1 MQVVEC
7 SVEYSTRKSKKGKEK
22 QVKDV
27 QNTKKKPKPID
38 MASIAEGGD
47 NIEVESSETKTLGVS
62 EYIVH
67 GGKPFE
73 GEIQSFIEMQ
83 EHEICD
89 IIEGMYDVFRI
100 KFFFTCSNTYIIVL
114 LCCSGMSRRP
124 SNNLNFIATYPA

>member
-7 SVEYSTRKSKKGKEK
+7 SVEPSTRKSKKGKEK

-27 QNTKKKPKPID
+27 QNTKKKPKAID
-38 MASIAEGGD
+38 MASIAEGGG

-67 GGKPFE
+67 SGKPCE

-100 KFFFTCSNTYIIVL
+100 KFFFHL
-114 LCCSGMSRRP
+114 LKYLHYCFVM
-124 SNNLNFIATYPA
+124 L